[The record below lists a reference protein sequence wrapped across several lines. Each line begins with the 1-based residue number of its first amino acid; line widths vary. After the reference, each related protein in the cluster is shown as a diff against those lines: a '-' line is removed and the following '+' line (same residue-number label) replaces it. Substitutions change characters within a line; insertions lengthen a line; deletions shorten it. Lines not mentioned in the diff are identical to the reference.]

1 MRKFK
6 SNEKIEVLGTTFN
19 GVKDIW
25 EHAIS
30 GEPNNGVYVAEDSEH
45 YPCFDSS
52 DYSYENRYYCNFIFS
67 RDKDEL
73 AKKLKELKAMRQ
85 LSSNYNKLTQTF
97 HPMAYWEGDKH
108 HDVYITEGDDLLKR
122 II

>member
-1 MRKFK
+1 MKRYK

-19 GVKDIW
+19 GVKEVW
-25 EHAIS
+25 KHAIS

-52 DYSYENRYYCNFIFS
+52 DYAYENRYYCNFIFS

-73 AKKLKELKAMRQ
+73 VKKLKELKAMRQ
-85 LSSNYNKLTQTF
+85 LSSNYNKFTQIF
-97 HPMAYWEGDKH
+97 HPMAYWEGDTH
-108 HDVYITEGDDLLKR
+108 HYVYVTEDE
-122 II
+122 